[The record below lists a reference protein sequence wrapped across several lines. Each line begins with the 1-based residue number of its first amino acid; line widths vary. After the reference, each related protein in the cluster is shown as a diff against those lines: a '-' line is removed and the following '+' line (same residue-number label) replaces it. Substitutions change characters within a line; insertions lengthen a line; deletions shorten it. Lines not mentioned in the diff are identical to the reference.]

1 MNRRSSDS
9 SSGGIEIS
17 TAFKAI
23 FLVMALIFP
32 GMLITKDKGF
42 QDIVPKEEYVLPSAQ
57 GFFTENLGQWDDRI
71 SFVAEVSFGRIG
83 LGPEGVYL
91 DIIDQDYATIP
102 ATFDEGQLFLPE
114 HDEYAGRHSGHVIF
128 CKFKDGYAPEPKGI
142 DPLPHMTNYFL
153 GNDPN
158 RWVTHSNSY
167 REVIY
172 HNVWDG
178 IDIRYHFSTEGLKYD
193 IILEPRASVQDVR
206 IDVLGH
212 DKLDVDKHG
221 SLMIHFAEG
230 VVMDR
235 DLDVFYMDDPD
246 DKIASAFVVIS
257 EDTYGFAIPG
267 RQPNRGVVIDPIVS
281 STFYGGSGKEWGFS
295 VAKDPNGGI
304 VLAGSTSSQ
313 DFPTSTGAYSTSYG
327 GGYDDYFVSKFDD
340 DLSNLIFSTYIGGS
354 GSEGYQ
360 GFYRCHIDVMED
372 GILFAGMSSSSDFP
386 TTENCF
392 QSKLDGSTDAVFLK
406 LSSDGTSLI
415 FSSYLGGSG
424 SSDRARGI
432 SRSRDGGFFV
442 FGYTNSNNFP
452 ITSGV
457 IMESMPG
464 SGAGFISKFNS
475 SGNKLDFST
484 YLGGSSSYDYINDLI
499 EDLDGNLIITGHT
512 RSPNFPTTEGAYSET
527 KTSSSSF
534 SSDCFITILKSGAA
548 TVITSTY
555 LGGTSTQEAH
565 SMALRENGNIVLVG
579 ETRSDDF
586 PLSLNAL
593 RTDHEG
599 WFEGF
604 VTEFKTDLSDIV
616 ASTFIGGDSSDY
628 IRCVGINTFGDVIIG
643 GYTASNDLTTTEDA
657 FQNASG
663 GNRDMFIA
671 VLEDQFENQTYCS
684 YMGGSGNDT
693 LSGMFIDPNGRA
705 LFTGHTTSANF
716 PVLNESYQ
724 NTLKGS
730 SDAVLFSMDLVPW
743 LEPLM
748 VHHIKVYGSPDF
760 FEERELFDI
769 GEKAYVE
776 LYGLDANTSMISG
789 ARVNITYRSGAV
801 ARRQITLLE
810 TDKDS
815 GVFRG
820 ALPIPENAIYF
831 DIVDIVSWKDPSI
844 SASIVIDYPFRP
856 IAVSSVSI
864 SNDES
869 FEYDIDKMDLGERV
883 WIKVEGLDSNPITV
897 DKSFVNITSDGITMF
912 NNPVVLTETGP
923 SSGEYIC
930 HIDLPMTMEYFENVT
945 IRSMES
951 PEVEAKF
958 MIHTPIQLR
967 PLQDVTEAIEHEE
980 YRVRYW
986 NFGYE
991 TETWEVSFNEYGWL
1005 EWDEYE
1011 KVLHGIPNNNHID
1024 EWFVIIHIWDDRGH
1038 SDVHEFQIEV
1048 INTPPRILTENV
1060 PVAYEGLEYV
1070 VDYDSSDDG
1079 QGSITW
1085 SVYPSDS
1092 WLSMDKDTGIL
1103 SGTPKSRDVGIMSVV
1118 VTVNDGKGGINSTSF
1133 LLNVMSVN
1141 KPPFIT
1147 TSPLRSIKQGEQYY
1161 KRFEATDPDGDT
1173 DLSWELYTDAR
1184 FLTMDDVTGELS
1196 GTPGQNDV
1204 GSWSVNVT
1212 VRDPGNLTA
1221 SKVFDLIVE
1230 DVNDRPVW
1238 TDVPS
1243 NAEVVHGTV
1252 FRSNVRAM
1260 DPDPDDVM
1268 EYSLW
1273 TSPES
1278 NMTINSRNGLI
1289 EWKADYLVLKG
1300 EGDELEVNI
1309 RASDGILHITHV
1321 FLLKIIPTGSPRSTL
1336 LAPAQGIRT
1345 SFKMTRLEWKG
1356 VDPENDAL
1364 TYTIYLHEDRDLVEG
1379 RRADAIHSD
1388 DHSGEV
1394 LNVTGLEQG
1403 KTYYWTVI
1411 PFDRCTYGTCEH
1423 GVSSFKVNNA
1433 PTIERIRDQKAEVKK
1448 SYHYTMVGEDADTED
1463 DKLVFTLKDGPAGM
1477 EVSEEDGSITWTP
1490 YAHQLGDHTVRIS
1503 ISDGIDDT
1511 EMSFRITVIEGDS
1524 LGSPLMIAGMAVL
1537 GIMLLAVIVLQI
1549 MILTRKRRVSTG
1561 EDMIRGTKEIIT
1573 EAADHLERIESKAV
1587 EGERSEPVV
1596 AEGKLSASK
1605 PIEDEIKTD
1614 QKTSVEKE

>member
-42 QDIVPKEEYVLPSAQ
+42 QDIVPKEEYGLPSAQ

-71 SFVAEVSFGRIG
+71 SFVAEASFGRIG

-91 DIIDQDYATIP
+91 DIIDQDYGMIP
-102 ATFDEGQLFLPE
+102 VTFDEGQMFLPE
-114 HDEYAGRHSGHVIF
+114 HDVYAGRRSGHVIL

-158 RWVTHSNSY
+158 RWVTHANSY

-172 HNVWDG
+172 HDVWDG

-212 DKLDVDKHG
+212 DKLDLDKHG

-235 DLDVFYMDDPD
+235 DLDVFYLDDPD
-246 DKIASAFVVIS
+246 DKIPSEFVLIT
-257 EDTYGFAIPG
+257 EDTYGFAIPN
-267 RQPNRGVVIDPIVS
+267 RQRDRRVVIDPIVS
-281 STFYGGSGKEWGFS
+281 STFFGGSGKEWGYS
-295 VAKDPNGGI
+295 VAKDPNGGV

-354 GSEGYQ
+354 GSEGSQ
-360 GFYRCHIDVMED
+360 GYYGCTIDVMED
-372 GILFAGMSSSSDFP
+372 GILLAGITGSSDFP
-386 TTENCF
+386 TTTDCY
-392 QSKLDGSTDAVFLK
+392 QDSLKGYYDAVFLK
-406 LSSDGTSLI
+406 LDSNGTSLL

-424 SSDRARGI
+424 SYDRAKGI
-432 SRSRDGGFFV
+432 SASSDGGFFV
-442 FGYTNSNNFP
+442 WGFTGSNDYP
-452 ITSGV
+452 TTSGV
-457 IMESMPG
+457 LMESMSG
-464 SGAGFISKFNS
+464 SNDGFITKFQS
-475 SGNKLDFST
+475 SGNTIAFST
-484 YLGGSSSYDYINDLI
+484 YIGGSGNFDYV
-499 EDLDGNLIITGHT
+499 EDLKELSNGDILIAGYTY
-512 RSPNFPTTEGAYSET
+512 SSNFPTTEGAYSRT
-527 KTSSSSF
+527 LKG
-534 SSDCFITILKSGAA
+534 SSDGYLTRLKSDASAVLSSTLYGGSSTDRAYSL
-548 TVITSTY
+548 TV
-555 LGGTSTQEAH
+555 
-565 SMALRENGNIVLVG
+565 RDNGNIVVAG
-579 ETRSDDF
+579 DTYSNDY
-586 PLSLNAL
+586 PLSDNAF
-593 RTDHEG
+593 RTTFAG
-599 WFEGF
+599 YYEGF
-604 VTEFKTDLSDIV
+604 VTELLANMSDIV
-616 ASTFIGGDSSDY
+616 ASTFVGGSSMDYAVCVDTDPTGMVIVAGYSSSSD
-628 IRCVGINTFGDVIIG
+628 
-643 GYTASNDLTTTEDA
+643 LLTTEDA
-657 FQNASG
+657 FQKTSAG
-663 GNRDMFIA
+663 GKDMFITI
-671 VLEDQFENQTYCS
+671 LEDGFKNQTYCS
-684 YMGGSGNDT
+684 FMGGSGNDT
-693 LSGMFIDPNGRA
+693 LTGMFVDPNGRA

-801 ARRQITLLE
+801 ARRQVTLLE
-810 TDKDS
+810 TGKDS

-831 DIVDIVSWKDPSI
+831 DVVDIVSWKDPSI

-856 IAVSSVSI
+856 IDVSSVSI

-897 DKSFVNITSDGITMF
+897 DRSFVNITSDGITVF
-912 NNPVVLTETGP
+912 NHPVVLTETGP

-930 HIDLPMTMEYFENVT
+930 FLDIPLTMDYFENVT
-945 IRSMES
+945 IRSIES

-991 TETWEVSFNEYGWL
+991 TETWEISFNEYGWL
-1005 EWDEYE
+1005 EWDEDE

-1060 PVAYEGLEYV
+1060 LVAYEGLEYV

-1161 KRFEATDPDGDT
+1161 RRFEATDPDGDT

-1212 VRDPGNLTA
+1212 VRDPGNLTG
-1221 SKVFDLIVE
+1221 SRVFDLTVE

-1289 EWKADYLVLKG
+1289 EWRADYRVFEG
-1300 EGDELEVNI
+1300 EGDELEVNL

-1448 SYHYTMVGEDADTED
+1448 SYHYTMAGEDADTED
-1463 DKLVFTLKDGPAGM
+1463 DELVFTLKDGPAGM

-1490 YAHQLGDHTVRIS
+1490 YAHQLGDHTVRVS
-1503 ISDGIDDT
+1503 ISDGIDET

-1524 LGSPLMIAGMAVL
+1524 ILGSPLMIAGMVVL

-1614 QKTSVEKE
+1614 PKTSVEKE